1 VRLYDSRMMTD
12 LPETPEDSPD
22 SLYDGPSKSH
32 VKREMLA
39 LVDLGKELCEL
50 SPERLKQLPL
60 SERLYDSIR
69 LAQRTTSRE
78 GLRRQVHFVGK
89 LMRDAQADLIRAQLE
104 TWKNGSREQT
114 QAMHRLEALRDRLL
128 KEDAALT
135 VLLQKYPHADIQQL
149 RTFIR
154 EGRKE
159 MAANEN
165 LRQGQDPLRKHY
177 RALFQALKTL
187 QESAQDPSNESSQ
200 DPNASL

>member
-1 VRLYDSRMMTD
+1 MRLYDSRMMTD
-12 LPETPEDSPD
+12 LPETQEDSPD
-22 SLYDGPSKSH
+22 SIYDGPSKSQ

-39 LVDLGKELCEL
+39 LVDLGKELVEL

-60 SERLYDSIR
+60 SERLYDAIR

-89 LMRDAQADLIRAQLE
+89 LMRDAPAELIRVQLD

-128 KEDAALT
+128 KDDAAFT
-135 VLLQKYPHADIQQL
+135 VLLQKYPQADIQQL
-149 RTFIR
+149 RTLIR

-159 MAANEN
+159 AAANES
-165 LRQGQDPLRKHY
+165 LRPGQEPLRKHY

-187 QESAQDPSNESSQ
+187 QDPDVS
-200 DPNASL
+200 P

>member
-1 VRLYDSRMMTD
+1 MTD
-12 LPETPEDSPD
+12 LPETPEDSTD

-128 KEDAALT
+128 KEDAAFT
-135 VLLQKYPHADIQQL
+135 VLLQKYPHADIQKL

-187 QESAQDPSNESSQ
+187 QETAQDPSNESSQ